1 MQIHPK
7 HKIFNPTGVYV
18 VLELSDQIN
27 TMGVGIK
34 VIGVYSTISQAKLY
48 ITPERILKGPIPY
61 YDNSVHYNEPIPFG
75 DYPPPPINYPPLIE
89 YPNYFDKNLK

>member
-1 MQIHPK
+1 M
-7 HKIFNPTGVYV
+7 FCTGSC
-18 VLELSDQIN
+18 SDQIN

-61 YDNSVHYNEPIPFG
+61 YDNSVHYNEPIPFVIILLLLLIILLLLNI
-75 DYPPPPINYPPLIE
+75 PIILI
-89 YPNYFDKNLK
+89 KI